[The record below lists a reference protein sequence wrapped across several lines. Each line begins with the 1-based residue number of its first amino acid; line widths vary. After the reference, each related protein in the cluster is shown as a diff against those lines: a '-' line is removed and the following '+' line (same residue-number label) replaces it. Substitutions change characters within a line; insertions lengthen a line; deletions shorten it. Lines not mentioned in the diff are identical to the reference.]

1 MDWTHEVVD
10 QIDWHWRNQL
20 RPRLDGLSDDEYFWE
35 PVAGCWSV
43 RRRGTGTAPV
53 QAGSGEFTIDFAMP
67 TPEPPPVT
75 TIAWRLSHI
84 LVGVLGA
91 RIASHFGGEPH
102 DYATYNYPGTAAE
115 ALRRLDVL
123 YGQWLDGVRGW
134 DSEAMAEPL
143 RQGRPSSTSACRG
156 PRSCCTSIANS
167 SITARRSRSCAI
179 STPTGR
185 WVRRRRSRRRPSLG
199 RRWSGRSW
207 RPTVR
212 RVTGSWQ
219 RNG

>member
-102 DYATYNYPGTAAE
+102 DYMTYDYPGTAAE

-123 YGQWLDGVRGW
+123 YGQWLGGVRGW

-143 RQGRPSSTSACRG
+143 RQGEAEQYLGMPRATLVLHIDRELIHHGAEVALLRDLYAHREVG
-156 PRSCCTSIANS
+156 P
-167 SITARRSRSCAI
+167 
-179 STPTGR
+179 
-185 WVRRRRSRRRPSLG
+185 
-199 RRWSGRSW
+199 
-207 RPTVR
+207 
-212 RVTGSWQ
+212 
-219 RNG
+219 